1 MGNILKF
8 LDPFQVERNS
18 AVCRY
23 WFLLCREADLWKS
36 ICLQIWPGQEAH
48 LSNQV
53 QKKLQ
58 GNWRRLFLDKPRP
71 RLDGVYISQNSYV
84 RSGQTEG
91 VYDQP
96 VHKVRYWR
104 YLRFF
109 DDGSVLS
116 ICTPAEPKKVVPVLT
131 KQHYLEKTEKAQLEE
146 GIFEIIEGKKI
157 TDNQIR
163 IHITQKRTY
172 SDIIRNRT
180 IRRNCITDFCFVLK
194 LSSSFRGWHDR
205 LI

>member
-36 ICLQIWPGQEAH
+36 ICLDIWTGQEEL
-48 LSNQV
+48 LSTQV

-71 RLDGVYISQNSYV
+71 RLDGVYISQNSYI

-96 VHKVRYWR
+96 VFKVRYWR

-109 DDGSVLS
+109 EDGSVLS
-116 ICTPAEPKKVVPVLT
+116 ICTPTEPKKVVPRLT
-131 KQHYLEKTEKAQLEE
+131 KQHFYEKSERDQLEE
-146 GIFEIIEGKKI
+146 GIFEIVEGKVM
-157 TDNQIR
+157 TDSQIR
-163 IHITQKRTY
+163 IHITKERRHVET
-172 SDIIRNRT
+172 IRNRT
-180 IRRNCITDFCFVLK
+180 TTRLFLTDFRFL
-194 LSSSFRGWHDR
+194 L
-205 LI
+205 